1 MMMTSSLLRTSRQTL
16 GSVQVLHQ
24 HFWGGLSQIAD
35 TTDALDGQ
43 NDDMLTLRRP
53 GVGKLKH
60 RARIA
65 EIISESC
72 PSINPLKYI
81 PYN

>member
-1 MMMTSSLLRTSRQTL
+1 MVKEYESCSL

-24 HFWGGLSQIAD
+24 HFWGGLSQIAE

-65 EIISESC
+65 VKCLKLYLNHALIST
-72 PSINPLKYI
+72 P
-81 PYN
+81 